1 MEEVKT
7 GGGLASGPR
16 VYRVLATH
24 IVRYKYIPEYIVA

>member
-16 VYRVLATH
+16 VYRVPCRVLATH
-24 IVRYKYIPEYIVA
+24 IVRYKYIVA